1 MIASDH
7 ASRWSSSSSRSSPS
21 ASTIGRYTSSERTSM
36 SSRKAG
42 PASLSCSS
50 SATRPRRWSPLE
62 PGVELGGLPR
72 TRSGVG
78 AGWEAPPLFSQQK
91 HLHRVRA
98 ATAQVMT

>member
-1 MIASDH
+1 
-7 ASRWSSSSSRSSPS
+7 
-21 ASTIGRYTSSERTSM
+21 M
-36 SSRKAG
+36 SSRKAR

-78 AGWEAPPLFSQQK
+78 AGWEAPPLFSRQK
-91 HLHRVRA
+91 HLHRVHAPDRPGDDVPVA
-98 ATAQVMT
+98 LKLNPFVKIGESPPMTLAPSGWLADVV